1 MKSEKR
7 ASTSCKCLAFIL
19 TNHTFYLEKRISSVC
34 RCCAIFFRKELK
46 FGICAPH
53 IVCVDLNFVYIAS
66 SWIESKKWEGAM
78 EYRSINENLNGTW
91 SCNSIEMENLHSS
104 FALAVQTN
112 RKKDETVFYYLD
124 LNAFV
129 SYKFYGRHSV
139 LPEIYREPR
148 KQISYPTHP
157 HTYTRSRD
165 ISGMLDTLRFY
176 LKL

>member
-1 MKSEKR
+1 MKLEKR

-34 RCCAIFFRKELK
+34 RCCAILFCKELK

-112 RKKDETVFYYLD
+112 RKKGWNDFL
-124 LNAFV
+124 LF
-129 SYKFYGRHSV
+129 
-139 LPEIYREPR
+139 
-148 KQISYPTHP
+148 
-157 HTYTRSRD
+157 
-165 ISGMLDTLRFY
+165 RF
-176 LKL
+176 KCFRVI